1 MTNPRAEQHPHASQG
16 PRRAGPMARLFP
28 GSGRIPVPARF
39 LGGPH
44 RRRAGT
50 GRSPWR
56 FGVPLVC
63 LLAGLLLAATHGVSG
78 GGEIRRSDAPRLV
91 DLVREAQSSVDR
103 LSAKRDALASRIDST
118 HGRSSDRALAA
129 MLARSAQLAG
139 EAGLQPVHG
148 PGLVVTLTDAQRD
161 ANGQFPRDASPDDL
175 VVHQQDVQAVLNALW
190 SGGAEAV
197 QMQDQR
203 IIASSA
209 PRCVG
214 NTLLLN
220 GRTYSP
226 PYTITA
232 IGNAAAMQ
240 AALAAA
246 PLVTLYKQY
255 VVRFRLG
262 YDEEIKSDV
271 HIVGYDEPVRM
282 HFAQPAGTVG
292 Y

>member
-1 MTNPRAEQHPHASQG
+1 MIDTR
-16 PRRAGPMARLFP
+16 
-28 GSGRIPVPARF
+28 
-39 LGGPH
+39 
-44 RRRAGT
+44 
-50 GRSPWR
+50 RSPWR

-78 GGEIRRSDAPRLV
+78 GAEIRRSDAPRLV
-91 DLVREAQSSVDR
+91 DLVREAQSSVSQ
-103 LSAKRDALASRIDST
+103 LNAERDELAGKLDSM
-118 HGRSSDRALAA
+118 HGRSTNVALAA
-129 MLARSAQLAG
+129 MLRRSAELAG
-139 EAGLQPVHG
+139 EAGMDPVHG
-148 PGLVVTLTDAQRD
+148 PGLVVTLQDAQRD
-161 ANGQFPRDASPDDL
+161 ANGRFPRDASPDDL
-175 VVHQQDVQAVLNALW
+175 VVHQQDIQAVLNALW
-190 SGGAEAV
+190 SAGAEAI

-203 IIASSA
+203 VIGTSV

-246 PLVTLYKQY
+246 PLVILYKQY
-255 VVRFRLG
+255 VVRFGLG
-262 YDEEIKSDV
+262 YREEVKPDV
-271 HIVGYDEPVRM
+271 QIVGHTEPVRM
-282 HFAQPAGTVG
+282 HFAQPAGPVG

>member
-1 MTNPRAEQHPHASQG
+1 MSDTRDK
-16 PRRAGPMARLFP
+16 RRSA
-28 GSGRIPVPARF
+28 
-39 LGGPH
+39 
-44 RRRAGT
+44 
-50 GRSPWR
+50 WR

-78 GGEIRRSDAPRLV
+78 GAEIRRSDAPRLV
-91 DLVREAQSSVDR
+91 DLVREAQGSVNR
-103 LSAKRDALASRIDST
+103 LTTERDALTKKLDSV
-118 HGRSSDRALAA
+118 HGRSSNVALAA
-129 MLARSAQLAG
+129 MLRRSAELAG
-139 EAGLQPVHG
+139 EANMDPVHG
-148 PGLVVTLTDAQRD
+148 PGLVVTLQDAQRD
-161 ANGQFPRDASPDDL
+161 ANGRFPRDASPDDL
-175 VVHQQDVQAVLNALW
+175 VVHQQDIQAVLNALW
-190 SGGAEAV
+190 SAGAEGI

-203 IIASSA
+203 IIATSV

-226 PYTITA
+226 PYRITA

-255 VVRFRLG
+255 VVRFGLG
-262 YDEEIKSDV
+262 YQEQVKPDV
-271 HIVGYDEPVRM
+271 QIPGYTEPVRM
-282 HFAQPAGTVG
+282 HFAQPLGSVG